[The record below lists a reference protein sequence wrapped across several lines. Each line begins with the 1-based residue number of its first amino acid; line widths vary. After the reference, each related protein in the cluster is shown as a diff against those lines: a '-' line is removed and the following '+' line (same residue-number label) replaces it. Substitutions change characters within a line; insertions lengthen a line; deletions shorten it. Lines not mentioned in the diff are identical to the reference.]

1 MPLRS
6 VVRMIITPSR
16 FFHWH
21 TEKGDTAMIVK
32 EQPSGLTL
40 FVEMQGSIVPQ
51 IFSKI
56 AGFTVFSIVVMALDY
71 SLVSIPHVSFA
82 AMSVFGIA
90 LSLFLGFR
98 NNAAYDRWWEGRKLW
113 GGIIADAR
121 NLAKICEIFIP
132 DIEDRKHILN
142 GVVAFT
148 HFHRGMLRGVDASA
162 EVAAWIG
169 NDTATTLARKSSS
182 ADEALRVVSEQIRH
196 LQRRGAIND
205 FGPLSIGKTITS
217 LGLHQAG
224 CERIATTPLPFVYSL
239 LIRRTTYLYC
249 LLLPFALLEAAGP
262 LVPIFVAV
270 VAYVFFGL
278 QAVTNELEHPFRL
291 AKNGLPLDAMCR
303 LIEISVSEAT
313 DREPPLVL
321 SATNHVLC

>member
-1 MPLRS
+1 
-6 VVRMIITPSR
+6 
-16 FFHWH
+16 
-21 TEKGDTAMIVK
+21 MIVK

-90 LSLFLGFR
+90 LSLFLWFR
-98 NNAAYDRWWEGRKLW
+98 NNA
-113 GGIIADAR
+113 
-121 NLAKICEIFIP
+121 
-132 DIEDRKHILN
+132 
-142 GVVAFT
+142 
-148 HFHRGMLRGVDASA
+148 
-162 EVAAWIG
+162 
-169 NDTATTLARKSSS
+169 TATTLARKSSS

-239 LIRRTTYLYC
+239 LIRRSTYLYC

-313 DREPPLVL
+313 AREPPLVL